1 LLGGVTAGWLVAPA
15 YQLCDVAAVWMISDF
30 CSPEGGGGGSGAVGA
45 TYNCRP
51 TRLAVIM

>member
-51 TRLAVIM
+51 TPIINR

>member
-15 YQLCDVAAVWMISDF
+15 YQLAVAVVWMISDF
-30 CSPEGGGGGSGAVGA
+30 CSPEGGGGGGQGAVGA
-45 TYNCRP
+45 TCNCRP